1 MGEKLRVDSQV
12 DKTGYT
18 FSELF
23 DIHKIQKLQ
32 DLFSAATGVASI
44 ITEPGGV
51 PLSKPSGF
59 CSLCNIIRDT
69 EIGRQNC
76 RISDSLLGM
85 HNKEGPTIRRC
96 LNGGLLIGGASIVA
110 AGRHVANWL
119 VGQVLDEDY
128 DLKDAL
134 KYADLI
140 GVKGEV
146 YAQAL
151 AGVRRMSK
159 AQFQDICNFLFLNAQ
174 LLSDSAGKNLALCRE
189 IKERKSSEGE
199 IRKLNSELEL
209 RIRKR
214 TAQLEK
220 SNAELEEINA
230 TLEEEVVKR
239 KKAEEELHHLN
250 EDLETKI
257 RERTRQL
264 QDLNMILEEEIVE
277 KTRVEDE
284 LRKER
289 LRLEKYR
296 VLAEHANDAMLFVDR
311 EGRILE
317 ANKAATEI
325 YGYSS
330 GEFAGMTIFELRSP
344 ENPAGIFRQM
354 ERADRE
360 GIIFET
366 AHRCKDG
373 TWIDV
378 EVSSHGTFL
387 SDKRVLLSI
396 IRDITVR
403 KKKEDENRYL
413 SYHDALTGL
422 YNRYFSEQEIKRL
435 DREANLP
442 ISIILGDVN
451 DLKIINDAFGHDKG
465 DELLRKA
472 AKAIQSACRKEDI
485 VARWGGDEF
494 IILLSEIGKE
504 ETEKIVSRIKKDLH
518 TNLRVNAVNVSM
530 SFGWDTKTRKAE
542 DILKVL
548 KNAEDIMYKH
558 KIIENKGKHG
568 NIINTIINT
577 LHEKNPREEAHSKR
591 VSLLCQ
597 TIGKAMG
604 LAESEISRLKIAG
617 LLHDIGKIAIEEGIL
632 NKPGK
637 LTAQEWEQIK
647 LHPDI
652 GYRILNS
659 SYEMAD
665 LADYILAHHE
675 RWDGKGYPKGL
686 KGEEIP
692 FISRIISLADSYD
705 AMISRRSY
713 RDALSYEQALL
724 EIERNSGTQFDPQ
737 IAKVFIEQGIK

>member
-1 MGEKLRVDSQV
+1 MGEKLRVDSPIS
-12 DKTGYT
+12 KTYR

-51 PLSKPSGF
+51 PLSEPSGF
-59 CSLCNIIRDT
+59 CGLCNIIRET
-69 EIGRQNC
+69 ETGGQNC
-76 RISDSLLGM
+76 LISNSLLGM
-85 HNKEGPTIRRC
+85 HNQEGPTIRRC
-96 LNGGLLIGGASIVA
+96 LNGGLLIGGARIVA

-128 DLKDAL
+128 DPREAL
-134 KYADLI
+134 EHADLI
-140 GVKGEV
+140 GVKREV
-146 YAQAL
+146 YAEAL
-151 AGVRRMSK
+151 AGVRRMSQ
-159 AQFQDICNFLFLNAQ
+159 AQFQDICNFLFLNAR
-174 LLSDSAGKNLALCRE
+174 LLSDSAEKNLALRQK
-189 IKERKSSEGE
+189 IKEKKRSEVE
-199 IRKLNSELEL
+199 VRKLNSELEL
-209 RIRKR
+209 KIRER
-214 TAQLEK
+214 TARLEEN
-220 SNAELEEINA
+220 NAELEEINA

-239 KKAEEELHHLN
+239 EKVEEELYRLN

-257 RERTRQL
+257 MERTRQL
-264 QDLNMILEEEIVE
+264 QDLNTILEEEIVE
-277 KTRVEDE
+277 KTRVEEE

-289 LRLEKYR
+289 IRLEKYQ

-317 ANKAATEI
+317 ANEAATKI

-330 GEFAGMTIFELRSP
+330 GEFAGMTIFELRFQEKS
-344 ENPAGIFRQM
+344 AAILQQM
-354 ERADRE
+354 EQADRE

-366 AHRCKDG
+366 SHRCKDG

-403 KKKEDENRYL
+403 KKREDENRYL

-422 YNRYFSEQEIKRL
+422 YNRRFSEQELKRL
-435 DREANLP
+435 DTEANLP
-442 ISIILGDVN
+442 LSIILGDVN
-451 DLKIINDAFGHDKG
+451 DLKIINDAFGHDQG

-472 AKAIQSACRKEDI
+472 AKAIQSACRKADI

-494 IILLSEIGKE
+494 VILLSEIGKE
-504 ETEKIVSRIKKDLH
+504 ETEKIVSRIKNDLH
-518 TNLRVNAVNVSM
+518 ANLQVNAVNVSM

-558 KIIENKGKHG
+558 KIIENKGKRG
-568 NIINTIINT
+568 NIITTIINT

-597 TIGKAMG
+597 TLGKAMG
-604 LAESEISRLKIAG
+604 LSESEISRLKVAG
-617 LLHDIGKIAIEEGIL
+617 LLHDIGKIAIEERIL

-637 LTAQEWEQIK
+637 LTDKEWEQIK

-665 LADYILAHHE
+665 LADCILAHHE

-692 FISRIISLADSYD
+692 LISRIISLADSYD

-713 RDALSYEQALL
+713 RAALSYEEALL

-737 IAKVFIEQGIK
+737 ITKVFIEQGIK